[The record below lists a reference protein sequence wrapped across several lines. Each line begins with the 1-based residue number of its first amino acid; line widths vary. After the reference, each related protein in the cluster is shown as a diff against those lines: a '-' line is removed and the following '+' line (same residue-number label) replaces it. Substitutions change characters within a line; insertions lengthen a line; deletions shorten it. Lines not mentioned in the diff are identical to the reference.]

1 MTRTALAL
9 AVAFSLTATALA
21 LCPLATARAT
31 AAVTVHGS
39 EFATSKG
46 GEAIFLATGGRF
58 GAGTVGT
65 FTSKYKTIGN
75 PQAGPYKVKGTDV
88 FTAQTGGTLTWTF
101 SSNCHEG

>member
-1 MTRTALAL
+1 
-9 AVAFSLTATALA
+9 
-21 LCPLATARAT
+21 
-31 AAVTVHGS
+31 VTVHGS

-75 PQAGPYKVKGTDV
+75 PQAGPYKVKERTSSPPRRWH
-88 FTAQTGGTLTWTF
+88 AHWTF
-101 SSNCHEG
+101 SPNCHGTGATRQSARTWK